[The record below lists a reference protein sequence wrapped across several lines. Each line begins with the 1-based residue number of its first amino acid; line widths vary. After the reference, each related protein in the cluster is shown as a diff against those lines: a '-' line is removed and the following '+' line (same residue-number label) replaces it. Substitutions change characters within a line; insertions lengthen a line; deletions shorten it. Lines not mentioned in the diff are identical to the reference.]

1 MEPTETLEGK
11 VAIVTGA
18 GSSGPGVGTGK
29 AISVLLARAGAKVA
43 LVDKFPER
51 AAETL
56 ALIEGDGGEA
66 VVIEADLAEIPACQ
80 LVVEQTV
87 AQWGRVDVLV
97 NNAAIASTTNLLD
110 TPDELY
116 LQVVAINQT
125 APFML
130 CRAAIPEMI
139 KVGGG
144 AIVNITSIAAMRGT
158 GGRGQAAYA
167 TSKAALMGLMTD
179 LVDAFGKQNIRV
191 NCVAPGIVDTPMR
204 AQALAMGGLKPGQV
218 DFGAMVPLGREGT
231 AWDVAETVLF
241 LVGPTGN
248 YLTGL
253 LIPVDGGKTTT
264 SH

>member
-1 MEPTETLEGK
+1 MEPHDTLDGK

-51 AAETL
+51 AEETL
-56 ALIEGDGGEA
+56 ALIVADGGEA
-66 VVIEADLAEIPACQ
+66 VVVPADLAEIPACQ
-80 LVVEQTV
+80 EVVDRTI
-87 AQWGRVDVLV
+87 AQWGRLDVLV
-97 NNAAIASTTNLLD
+97 NNAAIASTTSILD
-110 TPDELY
+110 TSDELY
-116 LQVVAINQT
+116 QQVVAINQT

-130 CRAAIPEMI
+130 CRAAIPEMS

-158 GGRGQAAYA
+158 GGHGQAAYA
-167 TSKAALMGLMTD
+167 TSKAALVGLMTD
-179 LVDAFGKQNIRV
+179 LVDAYGKRNIRV

-231 AWDVAETVLF
+231 AWDVAEMVRF
-241 LVGPTGN
+241 LVGPQGN
-248 YLTGL
+248 YISGL
-253 LIPVDGGKTTT
+253 LIPVDGGKTST